1 MRRSFASAAAVLLVF
16 LAFTSLCR
24 ADAALDA
31 LATKAARDAI
41 EQFKD
46 DKIKESE
53 IAVTVIDLHDA
64 ANPRSGSFRGDQPMF
79 PASVVKLFYL
89 VATHQWLEDGKLAD
103 SEELR
108 RTMSDMIV
116 DSSNDATAMIVDSLS
131 DAINGP
137 PLPDA
142 EMKQWIDKRNAVN
155 RYFASLGY
163 TVGGT
168 NGINVNQKTYCEGP
182 YGREKLF
189 IGSKFEN
196 RNRLT
201 TDATANLLSSIVLG
215 KAVTAQRSRQMM
227 DLLKRDPTSKA
238 EGPDDQDTG
247 FTAAALPPGAKL
259 WSKAGWT
266 NTARHDS
273 AYVELEDGTRVIV
286 VTFTANHSR
295 QRKLIPAVARA
306 VLEGLRTAKP
316 G

>member
-1 MRRSFASAAAVLLVF
+1 MTSRIAAALFVIFALVS
-16 LAFTSLCR
+16 TCS
-24 ADAALDA
+24 ADDALDA

-41 EQFKD
+41 EQFKADKLKD
-46 DKIKESE
+46 DDLAI
-53 IAVTVIDLHDA
+53 TVVDLSDP
-64 ANPRSGSFRGDQPMF
+64 ANVRTGSFRGDQPIF

-89 VATHQWLEDGKLAD
+89 VATHQWLEDGKLHD
-103 SEELR
+103 SPELR
-108 RTMSDMIV
+108 RTMSDMII

-137 PLPDA
+137 PLPEA
-142 EMKQWIDKRNAVN
+142 EMKTWIDQRNAVN

-163 TVGGT
+163 AIGGA

-189 IGSKFEN
+189 IGAKYEN

-201 TDATANLLSSIVLG
+201 TSATAKLLSSIVTR
-215 KAVTAQRSRQMM
+215 KAVTPERSKQMM
-227 DLLKRDPTSKA
+227 DLLKRDPTTKPDSN
-238 EGPDDQDTG
+238 DDQNTG
-247 FTAAALPPGAKL
+247 FSAGALPPGSKL

-273 AYVELEDGTRVIV
+273 AYIESADGVRVVV
-286 VTFTANHSR
+286 VTFTTGHSR
-295 QRKLIPAVARA
+295 QRRIIPSVART
-306 VLEGLRTAKP
+306 VLAGLKTAKP

>member
-1 MRRSFASAAAVLLVF
+1 MKCGIVAAVLVAIVGLNSV
-16 LAFTSLCR
+16 CH
-24 ADAALDA
+24 ADETLDA

-41 EQFKD
+41 EEFKD
-46 DKIKESE
+46 DKIKPDEL
-53 IAVTVIDLHDA
+53 AVTVIDLRDS
-64 ANPRSGSFRGDQPMF
+64 ANPRTGSYRGDQPMF

-89 VATHQWLEDGKLAD
+89 VATHQWLEEGKLAD

-116 DSSNDATAMIVDSLS
+116 DSSNDATAMIVDALS

-142 EMKQWIDKRNAVN
+142 EMKRWVDKRNAVN

-189 IGSKFEN
+189 IGPKYEN
-196 RNRLT
+196 RNKLT
-201 TDATANLLSSIVLG
+201 TGATAKLLSQIVLG
-215 KAVTAQRSRQMM
+215 KAVTPDRSKQMM
-227 DLLKRDPTSKA
+227 ELLKRDPATKPS
-238 EGPDDQDTG
+238 GPDDQSTG
-247 FTAAALPPGAKL
+247 FTAAALPPGSRL

-273 AYVELEDGTRVIV
+273 AYIESPDGQRVIV
-286 VTFTANHSR
+286 VTFTASHSR
-295 QRKLIPAVARA
+295 QRQLIPMVART
-306 VLEGLRTAKP
+306 VLEGLKNDKP